1 MTRSFVLGFVTAGL
15 LAAAWQ
21 GKHWLALDG
30 SDWASMG
37 SPERTAWVQGFL
49 AGQAVGQLHDSVRAD
64 TLAMARAL
72 EQMRREGVF
81 NFPYA
86 APLYQSRLGDFY
98 FWENHRSLPLWRAIG
113 DVNRELRGGRQ

>member
-1 MTRSFVLGFVTAGL
+1 MNEIRIGLAVVL
-15 LAAAWQ
+15 LAL
-21 GKHWLALDG
+21 GLA
-30 SDWASMG
+30 
-37 SPERTAWVQGFL
+37 TT